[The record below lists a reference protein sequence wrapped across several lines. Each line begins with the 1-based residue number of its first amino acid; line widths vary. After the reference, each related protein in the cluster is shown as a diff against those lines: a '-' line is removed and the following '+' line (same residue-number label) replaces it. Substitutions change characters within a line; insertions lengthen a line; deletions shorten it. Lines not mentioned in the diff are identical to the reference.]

1 MDGNGGFG
9 NHEVKPEIMTTR
21 DEAILI
27 GAGVFLTG
35 LAFASSLVLCRLVQ
49 RWGSKILVD
58 FPGGV
63 HRHRTAVPISGGV
76 VLWLSCLGIYSLAAA
91 ICVFG
96 RPILPTGIV
105 RYIDGI
111 WYRAGELG
119 VILALATL
127 MMLAGLVT
135 DLFEPG
141 WRIRLGIQVLAGMA
155 LAAFGTRVTL
165 FWPFTYPIV
174 GGLVT
179 TLWVVGLVNA
189 FEFLDNMDGLATGIG
204 LIASLLFTITQVQVG
219 SLFAPA
225 ALLILVGSLG
235 GVLVFNR
242 YPARLFLGFNGSWFL
257 GFLLAAMTIAGTY
270 YRYGEQESRN
280 SVLAPLLVM
289 SVPFY
294 ESAVVFL
301 IWLSER
307 DQPFLYNPRH
317 FSYRL
322 QEVGLSPGQSVWLL
336 MLVSL
341 GAGLGALLLRR
352 LDAFGT
358 VVLLGQTACLI
369 GVVALVEATAIRRKR
384 ARRS

>member
-1 MDGNGGFG
+1 
-9 NHEVKPEIMTTR
+9 V
-21 DEAILI
+21 A
-27 GAGVFLTG
+27 
-35 LAFASSLVLCRLVQ
+35 
-49 RWGSKILVD
+49 
-58 FPGGV
+58 
-63 HRHRTAVPISGGV
+63 
-76 VLWLSCLGIYSLAAA
+76 LWLSCLGAYSLATLVF
-91 ICVFG
+91 VFG
-96 RPILPTGIV
+96 RTMLPTGIV
-105 RYIDGI
+105 RYIDGA
-111 WYRAGELG
+111 WYRGGELA
-119 VILALATL
+119 VILGLATL
-127 MMLAGLVT
+127 MMLAGLLT

-141 WRIRLGIQVLAGMA
+141 WRVRLGVQVLAAVA
-155 LAAFGTRVTL
+155 LAAFGARVTL
-165 FWPFTYPIV
+165 FWPFTYPVV

-179 TLWVVGLVNA
+179 VLWVVGLVNA
-189 FEFLDNMDGLATGIG
+189 FAFLDNMDGLATGIG
-204 LIASLLFTITQVQVG
+204 LIAALLFTLTQVQVG

-235 GVLVFNR
+235 GILIFNR
-242 YPARLFLGFNGSWFL
+242 YPARLFLGFSGSWFL

-270 YRYGEQESRN
+270 YRYGRQESPN

-289 SVPFY
+289 AVPFY

-352 LDAFGT
+352 LDALGT
-358 VVLLGQTACLI
+358 MVLLGQTACLI
-369 GVVALVEATAIRRKR
+369 AVVALVELTAIRRKR
-384 ARRS
+384 VRRL